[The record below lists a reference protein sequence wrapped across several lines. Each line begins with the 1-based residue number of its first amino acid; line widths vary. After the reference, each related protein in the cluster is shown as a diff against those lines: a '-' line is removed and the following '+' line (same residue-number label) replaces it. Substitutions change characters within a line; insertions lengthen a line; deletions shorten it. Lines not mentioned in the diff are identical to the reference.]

1 MSIVSS
7 DTTKHDACSY
17 FSKVSPASMEMT
29 MRTVNESAKVP
40 MAQVLAVMTF
50 CGALAKDLRLYLKA
64 MPEFMRTDWKFT

>member
-1 MSIVSS
+1 
-7 DTTKHDACSY
+7 
-17 FSKVSPASMEMT
+17 MEMT